1 MSYSLPIL
9 TFHSL
14 DLQSSETS
22 FPPSVFK
29 RSIVKLHEYEYRTLS
44 LIDVVEYLLQAKS
57 FPDKTLVI
65 TFDDGYV
72 SVFDEAYPVL
82 LEYGMSATIFLTV
95 GERGASRLSDRLPS
109 REGQSMLSWGQ
120 IREMKKNGIDIGAH
134 TVTDADLTSLPV
146 EPVEEEIFESKSII
160 EDALGAPVNCFAYPY
175 GRYDEGSRKIVKLFL
190 SCACTDLF
198 GLVKRG
204 CDPYT
209 LSRIDAYYFR
219 TDRLFDN
226 IFSRFFPWY
235 ISAIGFLRRIRRNLL
250 LG

>member
-14 DLQSSETS
+14 DLHSSETS

-29 RSIVKLHEYEYRTLS
+29 RRIVKLHEYEYRTVS

-82 LEYGMSATIFLTV
+82 LEYGMPATIFLTV
-95 GERGASRLSDRLPS
+95 GEMGASRLSDRLPS

-134 TVTDADLTSLPV
+134 TVTHADLTSLPV
-146 EPVEEEIFESKSII
+146 ERVEEEILDSKSII
-160 EDALGAPVNCFAYPY
+160 EDALSAPVNCFAYPF
-175 GRYDEGSRKIVKLFL
+175 GRYDEPSREIVKRYFD
-190 SCACTDLF
+190 CACTDQF

-209 LSRIDAYYFR
+209 LNRIDAYYIR
-219 TDRLFDN
+219 TDRLFD
-226 IFSRFFPWY
+226 IMYSRFFPWY
-235 ISAIGFLRRIRRNLL
+235 VNAISVMRRIRRSFLL
-250 LG
+250 